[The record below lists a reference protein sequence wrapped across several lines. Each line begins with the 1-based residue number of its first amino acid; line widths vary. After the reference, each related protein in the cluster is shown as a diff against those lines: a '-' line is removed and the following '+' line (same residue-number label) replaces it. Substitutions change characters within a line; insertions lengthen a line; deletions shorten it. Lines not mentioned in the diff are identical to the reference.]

1 MRYITTTCEDGVKSR
16 YADDGAVGHF
26 WLKWMAGPIMA
37 RRYGLQYV
45 YNHVIPEYMGT
56 KWNEFLGFDKNELS
70 IGDIPNNIK
79 IIDLQRLSWDS
90 TWNHPVF
97 RKAIMDNPEDN
108 VLFKI
113 AQAQSIE
120 FDWQYYLNN
129 DLREKYD
136 FARQQSPMKSDLNPH
151 TINICLHIRHGD
163 INIKDQPERWISNE
177 QYEFILNQINRF
189 VNNCVIH
196 ICSEGEIKDFGNVSK
211 IKNVIFHLKESP
223 FQAFDRMINADI
235 FIPAKSAFSTLACY
249 LNKNIKFVVPFSIY
263 WKNDFPDNDN
273 FWNLIPVY
281 DNYNFDFD
289 KLTKALDNLNV

>member
-37 RRYGLQYV
+37 RRYGLQYA

-136 FARQQSPMKSDLNPH
+136 FARQQDHVKSDLDLSVFNVVV
-151 TINICLHIRHGD
+151 HIRHGD
-163 INIKDQPERWISNE
+163 INIKDQPERWITNE
-177 QYEFILNQINRF
+177 QYEHIFKQ
-189 VNNCVIH
+189 VNTVFDSKCVIH
-196 ICSEGEIKDFGNVSK
+196 ICSEGKIKDFDDLYK
-211 IKNVIFHLKESP
+211 ISNIVFHLNDSP
-223 FQAFDRMINADI
+223 FEAFNRMVNANM

-249 LNKNIKFVVPFSIY
+249 LNEKIKLCIPFSIY
-263 WKNDFPDNDN
+263 WKEFPDTRE
-273 FWNLIPVY
+273 LIHINENY
-281 DNYNFDFD
+281 DFDFR
-289 KLTKALDNLNV
+289 KLINTLRYRNE